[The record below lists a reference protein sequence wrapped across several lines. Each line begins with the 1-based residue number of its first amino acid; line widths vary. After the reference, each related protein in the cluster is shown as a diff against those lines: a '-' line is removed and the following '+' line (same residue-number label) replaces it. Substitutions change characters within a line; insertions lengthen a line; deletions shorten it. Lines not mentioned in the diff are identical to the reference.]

1 MKVLIIGATSAI
13 AHETAKGFAAQGA
26 ELLLVGRN
34 ADRLAANQQDLKVH
48 GAARVEVDVLDLSD
62 VSRHPALIERA
73 VQTLGEID
81 YALIA
86 HGTLP
91 DQKRIN
97 NDVQASLAEFNNNGS
112 SYISLMTL
120 LGTYFESRIRG
131 TLAVISSP
139 AGERGRSSNYV
150 YGSARAAV
158 TAYASGLRNRLSKRG
173 VQVITIKPGFVD
185 TPMTAGM
192 KKNLL
197 FASAKTVGARIHAAM
212 LKGED
217 VVWTP
222 PIWALIMMIIRNIPE
237 RIFKKLSL

>member
-13 AHETAKGFAAQGA
+13 AHEAAKGFAAQGA

-34 ADRLAANQQDLKVH
+34 AERLAANQQDLKVH
-48 GAARVEVDVLDLSD
+48 GATRVETDALDLSD
-62 VSRHPALIERA
+62 VSRHLALIDRA

-91 DQKRIN
+91 DQKQIA
-97 NDVQASLAEFNNNGS
+97 NDVNATLAEFATNGS
-112 SYISLMTL
+112 SFISLMTL
-120 LGTYFESRIRG
+120 LATYFESRRRG

-139 AGERGRSSNYV
+139 AGERGRGSNYL
-150 YGSARAAV
+150 YGAARAAV
-158 TAYASGLRNRLSKRG
+158 TAYASGLRNRLGKLG

-185 TPMTAGM
+185 TPMTASM
-192 KKNLL
+192 KKNFL
-197 FASAKTVGARIHAAM
+197 FASAKTVGTRIHAAM

-222 PIWALIMMIIRNIPE
+222 PVWMLIMLIIRNIPE
-237 RIFKKLSL
+237 RVFKKLSL